1 MLNPLITTVREGI
14 RYKGK
19 AQQWMWVAHRVSGL
33 GMLFFLIL
41 HVFGMSAA
49 SFRPEVHEAMLETYK
64 TPLFSLLELPLAACL
79 IPEKLARFYARD
91 GARLDDARLRRERDG
106 EHLDTAAERKIRPPL
121 RQSFDG
127 VVLGAHP
134 HARQF
139 ALRRRR

>member
-79 IPEKLARFYARD
+79 IFHAVNGTRIALLELKPEWWDKQELA
-91 GARLDDARLRRERDG
+91 LKWSLII
-106 EHLDTAAERKIRPPL
+106 TAL
-121 RQSFDG
+121 
-127 VVLGAHP
+127 LGAPTLLIMAAKSLSHYM
-134 HARQF
+134 AVGVK
-139 ALRRRR
+139 